1 MPNDSLIKAMVSRI
15 SQRVFRTRP
24 EDTLPHVVTHQR
36 VYIVPTK
43 RGLAFL
49 LALLL
54 MLIASV
60 NYALS
65 LGYAL
70 CFILSGLFAATLLH
84 TYKNLAGVEVH
95 TIDKINAFA
104 GDKVAFLI
112 SLSNTLDDIRHG
124 IRVSNDHGARLLTH
138 IEPRDTTQ
146 AMLTMTVPTRGKS
159 NLGRIT
165 LQSDWPLGLWTCWT
179 YLHTPIAALV
189 YPRPE
194 DNPPALPVT
203 STQDDGPVSTP
214 SLDGEVSGVREYR
227 PGDSMGSIAWKSA
240 AKGAGLQVRTFE
252 SNEAPSSVVLS
263 LKSTG
268 QYQLEDQMSRLS
280 AWVVQAHSSNTEFK
294 LELPGESSASDRG
307 EQHYEKALKTLALYG
322 IDS

>member
-1 MPNDSLIKAMVSRI
+1 MPTDSLSKAIVSRI
-15 SQRVFRTRP
+15 SQRVFRTRA

-70 CFILSGLFAATLLH
+70 CFILTGLFAATLLH
-84 TYKNLAGVEVH
+84 TYRNLAGIEVH
-95 TIDKINAFA
+95 DIEPVNAFA
-104 GDKVAFLI
+104 GDKVAFLV
-112 SLSNTLDDIRHG
+112 SLLNVQDDTRHG
-124 IRVSNDHGARLLTH
+124 IRVSNDQGARLLTH

-146 AMLTMTVPTRGKS
+146 AMLAMSVDTRGTSK
-159 NLGRIT
+159 LGRVT

-179 YLHTPIAALV
+179 YLHVPVEALV
-189 YPRPE
+189 YPKPE
-194 DNPPALPVT
+194 TNPPALPFNT
-203 STQDDGPVSTP
+203 TKDEGPNSTP

-240 AKGAGLQVRTFE
+240 AKGAGLQVRTFDA
-252 SNEAPSSVVLS
+252 SEAPASIVLN

-268 QYQLEDQMSRLS
+268 HYQLEEQLSRLS

-294 LELPGESSASDRG
+294 LELPGESLQSDLG
-307 EQHYEKALKTLALYG
+307 EQHYLQALKTLALYG
-322 IDS
+322 IEP

>member
-1 MPNDSLIKAMVSRI
+1 MPNNSLIKAMASRI
-15 SQRVFRTRP
+15 SQRVFRTHP

-49 LALLL
+49 LALFL

-95 TIDKINAFA
+95 AIDKINAFA
-104 GDKVAFLI
+104 GDKVSFLVT
-112 SLSNTLDDIRHG
+112 LSNTLNDFRHG
-124 IRVSNDHGARLLTH
+124 IRVSDDHGARLLTQ
-138 IEPRDTTQ
+138 IEPCDKTQ
-146 AMLTMTVPTRGKS
+146 AMLTRTVQTRGKS
-159 NLGRIT
+159 HLGRIT

-189 YPRPE
+189 YPKPE
-194 DNPPALPVT
+194 DNPPPLPVT
-203 STQDDGPVSTP
+203 SAQDDGPVSTP

-227 PGDSMGSIAWKSA
+227 SGDSMGSIAWKSA

-252 SNEAPSSVVLS
+252 SSEAPAQIVLS

-268 QYQLEDQMSRLS
+268 HYQLEEQLSRLC
-280 AWVVQAHSSNTEFK
+280 AWVLQIHSSKTDYK
-294 LELPGESSASDRG
+294 LELPGETSASDRA
-307 EQHYEKALKTLALYG
+307 EQRYENALKAMALYG
-322 IDS
+322 TDS